1 MDHVGSSYQGHVFC
15 RGAAI
20 QERHRGLFNDR
31 RHNEGNPHLR
41 STLGNQGDHAK
52 IVTAMN
58 DSFHHVILRVAITMA
73 FIAMRQMR
81 DWKLLIA
88 VCLFDTALPSSSSF
102 GQSSIAIPGNPK
114 GDLMTELLQSVT
126 FARSMEAALKQ
137 VINQHPALK
146 VDAVA
151 AQASWQYSPFARGAR
166 FIEEDIKN
174 DAGKDGQ
181 HLLSKIDDMSRN
193 AVGTYAPVDSLET
206 ALEFLRLV
214 DRRAKGNI
222 EVPMVRG
229 MLLWNCPEYHD
240 KPEKEILDGYVSKE
254 RSTKDG
260 VEVSAEWPMSW
271 KLATA
276 RNPKILQKLQSHWG
290 HGKLSG
296 MVRIDTVPLPTEIEI
311 GPDDLYE
318 EATQEM
324 LQGEAPQTK
333 FLSFK
338 KTNLNGRRV
347 ILTTSVTEMEQL
359 TERINFVSMTL
370 YAYHRNICAQIT
382 CMAAAA
388 PSDEPSAVLKK
399 HEKVFLA
406 IISSFRA
413 DFPGEDKTGF
423 STSSGGVGIT
433 GSHAPANPETS
444 SEGFKIYQSADF
456 NFAAKLPKDVVETK
470 AETQFGRVG
479 NFKAFDESRSAVL
492 SITVNRIDSFV
503 KEVQRGRGNWEGIID
518 SNFKGWTKEYPI
530 KPGSLTSR
538 KTLWKE
544 DEAIRYSFRCEGLL
558 KEGVTTHHCGVTFL
572 HGGCFYKLEAMSLVG
587 ETEAL
592 DDLARLEGTF
602 MLDVS
607 TNIR

>member
-1 MDHVGSSYQGHVFC
+1 M
-15 RGAAI
+15 
-20 QERHRGLFNDR
+20 N
-31 RHNEGNPHLR
+31 
-41 STLGNQGDHAK
+41 
-52 IVTAMN
+52 AMN
-58 DSFHHVILRVAITMA
+58 DAPHPILLTAAITMA
-73 FIAMRQMR
+73 SIAMHQMR
-81 DWKLLIA
+81 DWKLLLA
-88 VCLFDTALPSSSSF
+88 VCLFAIGLPSASSF
-102 GQSSIAIPGNPK
+102 GQASIAIPGNPK
-114 GDLMTELLQSVT
+114 GDLKTELLQSVT
-126 FARSMEAALKQ
+126 FARSMEATLQQ
-137 VINQHPALK
+137 VINQHPSLK

-166 FIEEDIKN
+166 FIEEDIKK

-181 HLLSKIDDMSRN
+181 NLLSKIDDMSRN
-193 AVGTYAPVDSLET
+193 AVGSYAPVDSLEK

-214 DRRAKGNI
+214 DLRAKGNI

-229 MLLWNCPEYHD
+229 MLLWNCPEYQGN
-240 KPEKEILDGYVSKE
+240 PEKEILDGYVSKE
-254 RSTKDG
+254 SSTKDG

-271 KLATA
+271 RLATA
-276 RNPKILQKLQSHWG
+276 RNPKILQKLQSYWG

-296 MVRIDTVPLPTEIEI
+296 MLRIDTIPMPTEIVV

-318 EATQEM
+318 GATQEM
-324 LQGEAPQTK
+324 LQEEAPQTK

-338 KTNLNGRRV
+338 KTQLNGRRV

-359 TERINFVSMTL
+359 TVRINLVSMTL

-388 PSDEPSAVLKK
+388 PSDDPSAVLKK

-406 IISSFRA
+406 VIGSFRA
-413 DFPGEDKTGF
+413 HFPGEERTVF
-423 STSSGGVGIT
+423 STNSGAAGT
-433 GSHAPANPETS
+433 AASPAPATSETS
-444 SEGFKIYQSADF
+444 SEGFKMYQSAEF

-470 AETQFGRVG
+470 ADTQFGKVG
-479 NFKAFDESRSAVL
+479 NFKAFDESRPAIL

-503 KEVQRGRGNWEGIID
+503 KEVQRGGGNWEGIID

-544 DEAIRYSFRCEGLL
+544 HEAIRYSFRCEGLL
-558 KEGVTTHHCGVTFL
+558 KEGVITHHSGVTFL

-592 DDLARLEGTF
+592 DDLSRLEGTF

-607 TNIR
+607 TNAR

>member
-20 QERHRGLFNDR
+20 QGRHRCLFNDL
-31 RHNEGNPHLR
+31 RHNEGNPHMR

-58 DSFHHVILRVAITMA
+58 DSSHHVILRVAITIA
-73 FIAMRQMR
+73 SIAMRQMR

-126 FARSMEAALKQ
+126 FARSMEVTLKQ
-137 VINQHPALK
+137 VINQHPSLK

-166 FIEEDIKN
+166 FIEEDIRN
-174 DAGKDGQ
+174 DAGKVGHQ
-181 HLLSKIDDMSRN
+181 LLSKIDDMSRD

-229 MLLWNCPEYHD
+229 MLLWNCPEYQNN
-240 KPEKEILDGYVSKE
+240 PEKEILDGYVSKE
-254 RSTKDG
+254 SSTKDG
-260 VEVSAEWPMSW
+260 VEVAAEWPMSW

-276 RNPKILQKLQSHWG
+276 RNPRILQKLQSYWG

-296 MVRIDTVPLPTEIEI
+296 MVRIDTVQLPTEVEV

-318 EATQEM
+318 AATQEM
-324 LQGEAPQTK
+324 LQEEAPETK

-359 TERINFVSMTL
+359 TVRINMVSMML
-370 YAYHRNICAQIT
+370 YVYHRNICASIT

-399 HEKVFLA
+399 NEKVFLA

-413 DFPGEDKTGF
+413 HFPGEEKTGF
-423 STSSGGVGIT
+423 STNSGGVATT
-433 GSHAPANPETS
+433 GAPATANPEPS
-444 SEGFKIYQSADF
+444 SEEFKIYQSAEF
-456 NFAAKLPKDVVETK
+456 NFAAKLPKDMVETI
-470 AETQFGRVG
+470 ADTQFGKIG
-479 NFKAFDESRSAVL
+479 NFKAFDEGRSAIL

-503 KEVQRGRGNWEGIID
+503 KEVQRGGGNWEGIID

-530 KPGSLTSR
+530 KPGTLTSR
-538 KTLWKE
+538 KTLWNKY
-544 DEAIRYSFRCEGLL
+544 EAIRYSFRCEGLL
-558 KEGVTTHHCGVTFL
+558 QKEVITHHCGVTFL

-592 DDLARLEGTF
+592 VDLARLEGTF

-607 TNIR
+607 TNTR

>member
-1 MDHVGSSYQGHVFC
+1 V
-15 RGAAI
+15 
-20 QERHRGLFNDR
+20 
-31 RHNEGNPHLR
+31 
-41 STLGNQGDHAK
+41 GNQADHAK

-58 DSFHHVILRVAITMA
+58 DSSHQVILRVAITLA
-73 FIAMRQMR
+73 FTAMRQIR
-81 DWKLLIA
+81 DVKPLIA
-88 VCLFDTALPSSSSF
+88 VCLIYTALSSSPSF
-102 GQSSIAIPGNPK
+102 GQSSMAVPGNPK

-126 FARSMEAALKQ
+126 FARSMEATLKQ
-137 VINQHPALK
+137 VIDQHPELK

-181 HLLSKIDDMSRN
+181 NLLSKIDEMSRN
-193 AVGTYAPVDSLET
+193 AVSTYAPLDSLEK
-206 ALEFLRLV
+206 ALDFLRLA

-229 MLLWNCPEYHD
+229 ILLWNCPEYQD

-254 RSTKDG
+254 SSNKDG

-276 RNPKILQKLQSHWG
+276 RNPKILQKLHSHWG

-296 MVRIDTVPLPTEIEI
+296 MVRIDAVPLPTDIEI
-311 GPDDLYE
+311 GPDELYE
-318 EATQEM
+318 ETTQEM
-324 LQGEAPQTK
+324 LQGEAPQIK

-338 KTNLNGRRV
+338 KTSLNGRRV

-359 TERINFVSMTL
+359 TERFNIVSMTL

-382 CMAAAA
+382 CMAAVP
-388 PSDEPSAVLKK
+388 PSDDPSEALKK

-406 IISSFRA
+406 IIGSFRA
-413 DFPGEDKTGF
+413 HFPGEEKTGF
-423 STSSGGVGIT
+423 STSSDGVGT
-433 GSHAPANPETS
+433 AGSPAPENPENP
-444 SEGFKIYQSADF
+444 SEGFKLYQSADF
-456 NFAAKLPKDVVETK
+456 KFAAKLPKDVLETK

-479 NFKAFDESRSAVL
+479 NFKAIDESRSAVL
-492 SITVNRIDSFV
+492 TISVNRIDSFV
-503 KEVQRGRGNWEGIID
+503 REVQRGGGNWEGIID
-518 SNFKGWTKEYPI
+518 SNFDGWIKEYPV

-558 KEGVTTHHCGVTFL
+558 IEGVTSHHCGVTFL
-572 HGGCFYKLEAMSLVG
+572 HGGCFYRLEAMSLLG
-587 ETEAL
+587 EAEAL
-592 DDLARLEGTF
+592 DYLARLEGSF
-602 MLDVS
+602 ILDVS

>member
-1 MDHVGSSYQGHVFC
+1 M
-15 RGAAI
+15 
-20 QERHRGLFNDR
+20 
-31 RHNEGNPHLR
+31 R

-58 DSFHHVILRVAITMA
+58 DSSHHVILRVAITMA

-88 VCLFDTALPSSSSF
+88 VCLFDTSLPSSSSF

-126 FARSMEAALKQ
+126 FARSIEVTLKQ
-137 VINQHPALK
+137 VINQHPSLK

-181 HLLSKIDDMSRN
+181 HLLSKIDDISRN
-193 AVGTYAPVDSLET
+193 AVGTYAPVDSLER

-229 MLLWNCPEYHD
+229 MLLWNCPEYQN
-240 KPEKEILDGYVSKE
+240 KPEKELLDGYVSNE
-254 RSTKDG
+254 CATKDG

-276 RNPKILQKLQSHWG
+276 RNPNILQKFQSHWG

-296 MVRIDTVPLPTEIEI
+296 MVRIDTLPLPDGVVI
-311 GPDDLYE
+311 GPDELYE

-324 LQGEAPQTK
+324 LQEEVPQSK

-338 KTNLNGRRV
+338 KTHLNGRRV
-347 ILTTSVTEMEQL
+347 ILTTTATEVEQL
-359 TERINFVSMTL
+359 TARINMVSMML
-370 YAYHRNICAQIT
+370 YVYHRNICATIT

-388 PSDEPSAVLKK
+388 PSEDPSAVLKK

-413 DFPGEDKTGF
+413 HFPGEEMPGF
-423 STSSGGVGIT
+423 ATKSGGTDTDASPVPSTLVTSSD
-433 GSHAPANPETS
+433 
-444 SEGFKIYQSADF
+444 GFKMYRSVDF

-470 AETQFGRVG
+470 ADTQFGTVG
-479 NFKAFDESRSAVL
+479 NFKAFDEGRSSIL

-503 KEVQRGRGNWEGIID
+503 KKVQRGEEDWKGIID
-518 SNFKGWTKEYPI
+518 SNFEGWTKELPI
-530 KPGSLTSR
+530 KLGTLTSK
-538 KTLWKE
+538 KTFWNKY
-544 DEAIRYSFRCEGLL
+544 EAIRYTFRCDGLI
-558 KEGVTTHHCGVTFL
+558 KEGVVTHHCGVTFL

-592 DDLARLEGTF
+592 DDLTRLEGTF

-607 TNIR
+607 TNAR